1 MTHAGARA
9 LDAER
14 ILVVGSNSFSGA
26 SFAGYALEQGA
37 HVIGVSRSPEPVDAM
52 LPYKWREHGNFSF
65 HQLDLNLH
73 LPGIMRLI
81 ADSTPA
87 YVVNFAAQ
95 SMVAESWRDPGD
107 WFMTNAVS
115 TIKFHDALRKCGF
128 LKRYVHVSTP
138 EVYGSCSGF
147 VTEDF
152 AFNPS
157 TPYAVSR
164 AAADMSLRTFHAA
177 YGFPVVT
184 TRAANVYGP
193 GQQLYRII
201 PRTILFILLGR
212 KLQLHGGG
220 ASTRSFI
227 HMRDVADATWRIMLG
242 GESGGTYHISTGE
255 VISVREL
262 VERICRKLDVG
273 FDDHVEMAGERL
285 GKDAAYHLDS
295 SKLRT
300 ALGWQDHVDLDQGL
314 DECIAWVREHFA
326 VLRKLPYDYIHK
338 P

>member
-1 MTHAGARA
+1 MNN
-9 LDAER
+9 

-26 SFAGYALEQGA
+26 TFVDFALEQGA
-37 HVIGVSRSPEPVDAM
+37 TVTGTSRSAEPVDAL
-52 LPYKWREHGNFSF
+52 LPYKWRDHSKFSF
-65 HQLDLNLH
+65 HELDLNLH
-73 LPGIMRLI
+73 LSEIMDLVNQHK
-81 ADSTPA
+81 PE

-95 SMVAESWRDPGD
+95 SMVAESWKTPGD

-115 TIKFHDALRKCGF
+115 TVKFHDELRKCDF

-147 VTEDF
+147 VTENF
-152 AFNPS
+152 PFNPS

-201 PRTILFILLGR
+201 PRTILFILRGR

-220 ASTRSFI
+220 VSTRSFI
-227 HMRDVADATWRIMLG
+227 HMKDVSDATWRIMQG
-242 GESGGTYHISTGE
+242 GNNGDTYHISTSE
-255 VISVREL
+255 VVSIREL
-262 VERICRKLDVG
+262 VESICSKLGVS
-273 FDDHVEMAGERL
+273 FEKHVEIVGERL

-295 SKLRT
+295 TKART
-300 ALGWQDHVDLDQGL
+300 ELGWRDHISLDQGL
-314 DECIAWVREHFA
+314 DECIRWVREHFD
-326 VLRKLPYDYIHK
+326 VLKDQQFDYLHK